1 MALKPYR
8 VTLPSGLTTVLQ
20 LSEETQQRDYPD
32 AVEVKIGAP
41 EVKDAPKPRR
51 RKADGETAK

>member
-8 VTLPSGLTTVLQ
+8 VKLPSGLTTVLQ

-41 EVKDAPKPRR
+41 EIKDAPKPRR
-51 RKADGETAK
+51 RKADTEDSK